1 MGCICWQPICLA
13 EGLVLM
19 EVEVAGKGSEIP
31 VAPKLLKS
39 IDLREKVVMGDAMHT
54 QREVSI
60 QIVEAGG
67 DYIWLAKGNQ
77 PQIEEDIRLWF
88 EPDPTPIPGQSYVP
102 KDFETARTVNKGH
115 GRIEQRTLTVSSQ
128 LQGLSGLALSRNK
141 SSNWNESLPPSKQ
154 VEVQEQVVYGFTS
167 LSQR

>member
-1 MGCICWQPICLA
+1 
-13 EGLVLM
+13 M

-31 VAPKLLKS
+31 IAPKLLKCL
-39 IDLREKVVMGDAMHT
+39 DLREKVVMGDALHT

-88 EPDPTPIPGQSYVP
+88 EPHLTTRLMPGM
-102 KDFETARTVNKGH
+102 N
-115 GRIEQRTLTVSSQ
+115 I
-128 LQGLSGLALSRNK
+128 
-141 SSNWNESLPPSKQ
+141 
-154 VEVQEQVVYGFTS
+154 
-167 LSQR
+167 